1 MSSIQVAHALHGTA
15 GNQWHG
21 GLGLEH
27 VCLGVTAH
35 ARSIPKDAS
44 GIRGVGA
51 KKCQHR
57 LQTQSTKVKQST
69 STPSRPGRRI
79 LRPPLSSPPEFRRAA
94 VRRLFRNSGL
104 KRRRG
109 NRGAQVSY
117 LSLSS
122 LRI

>member
-51 KKCQHR
+51 KKCQHGP
-57 LQTQSTKVKQST
+57 QTQSTKVK
-69 STPSRPGRRI
+69 RVLV
-79 LRPPLSSPPEFRRAA
+79 LRVVRADGSSGPHFQAPLSSAA
-94 VRRLFRNSGL
+94 PRYGVCSET
-104 KRRRG
+104 
-109 NRGAQVSY
+109 QV
-117 LSLSS
+117 
-122 LRI
+122 